1 MGRAALLGGVREPA
15 QSRARLPASA
25 PGASRAGLAHLAAAE
40 GLTPAGRGGRGLLAT
55 PPQLLT
61 SRENARLG
69 EGELQEDSAA
79 VVPVVPVEVR
89 WACAAHLPALMER
102 YGLSPALPVA
112 CGRSCPRWCL
122 LPGVVVALS

>member
-40 GLTPAGRGGRGLLAT
+40 GLT

>member
-55 PPQLLT
+55 PP
-61 SRENARLG
+61 
-69 EGELQEDSAA
+69 
-79 VVPVVPVEVR
+79 P
-89 WACAAHLPALMER
+89 AAHQQRER
-102 YGLSPALPVA
+102 QA
-112 CGRSCPRWCL
+112 GR
-122 LPGVVVALS
+122 G